1 MIILLITI
9 ILGLVFAYFATLNTK
24 WVEIKFDSYIF
35 PLPLYIVILGSMLLG
50 IVIATIIHFI
60 DSFSNY
66 LAFRRKE
73 NLLKELKKTVAEL
86 IERVHMLE
94 IREERRE
101 QENGGT
107 NPIKEGNI

>member
-9 ILGLVFAYFATLNTK
+9 LLSLLFAYFATLNTG
-24 WVEIKFDSYIF
+24 WVEIKIDSYII
-35 PLPLYIVILGSMLLG
+35 PLPLYIVILGSMLTG
-50 IVIATIIHFI
+50 IVISTIIHFI

-66 LAFRRKE
+66 LVIRRKE
-73 NLLKELKKTVAEL
+73 NILKELKKTVAEL
-86 IERVHMLE
+86 IKRVHQLE

-101 QENGGT
+101 LENGQT